1 MWYVPLS
8 VSESVL
14 EVPPMTY
21 SSPEQE
27 ELGRKAYEAQKVDR
41 DKTNFSTIPDSPF
54 VQIPGTRAWI
64 ALVDVFHICLIN

>member
-1 MWYVPLS
+1 M
-8 VSESVL
+8 SESVL

-41 DKTNFSTIPDSPF
+41 DKTNFSAIPDSRLFKFQVPEHE
-54 VQIPGTRAWI
+54 
-64 ALVDVFHICLIN
+64 LH